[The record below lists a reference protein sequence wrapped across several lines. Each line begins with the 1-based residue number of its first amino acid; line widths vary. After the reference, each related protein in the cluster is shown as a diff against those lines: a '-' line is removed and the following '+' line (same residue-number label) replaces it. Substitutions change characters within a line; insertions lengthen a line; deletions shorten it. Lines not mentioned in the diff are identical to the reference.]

1 MRWLVSILAVFS
13 VTAIADQAQIEKA
26 ITGINPMIQIES
38 VKPIDETPFFEVTL
52 KTGERIYTDSTG
64 SHFVAGDLY
73 QVGSGGVKNLTDIG
87 RRADRQELLGQLD
100 ESTLIV
106 FSPKGEVKH
115 RLLVF
120 TDIDCGYCRR
130 LHSEIEQLQENG
142 VEVRYAAFPRA
153 GVGSDA
159 YNKYVSVYCAK
170 DQNET
175 MTLAKQGETPEVV
188 TCDNPVADQYQLG
201 QKLGITGTPTLIFE
215 DGEMQPG
222 YAPWKELLKR
232 MNQQGS

>member
-1 MRWLVSILAVFS
+1 MRWLVSILVVFS

-26 ITGINPMIQIES
+26 ITGINQMIQIES
-38 VKPIDETPFFEVTL
+38 VKPINDTPFFEVTL
-52 KTGERIYTDSTG
+52 KTGERIYTDATG

-87 RRADRQELLGQLD
+87 RRADLQGLLGQLD

-106 FSPKGEVKH
+106 FPPNGEVKH

-153 GVGSDA
+153 GVGSDS

-170 DQNET
+170 DQNAT
-175 MTLAKQGETPEVV
+175 MTLAKQGETPEVA

-215 DGEMQPG
+215 NGEMQPG
-222 YAPWKELLKR
+222 YVPWKELLRR

>member
-1 MRWLVSILAVFS
+1 MRWLVSLLALFS
-13 VTAIADQAQIEKA
+13 VTVIADQAQIEKA
-26 ITGINPMIQIES
+26 ITGINSMIQIQS
-38 VKPIDETPFFEVTL
+38 VKPIDDTPFYEVTL

-73 QVGSGGVKNLTDIG
+73 QVDIGSVKNLTDVG
-87 RRADRQELLGQLD
+87 RRADLRELVSKID
-100 ESTLIV
+100 ESKLII

-115 RLLVF
+115 SLLVF

-153 GVGSDA
+153 GVGSDS
-159 YNKYVSVYCAK
+159 YKKYVSVYCAK
-170 DQNET
+170 DQNVT
-175 MTLAKQGETPEVV
+175 MTLAKAGKMPEPA
-188 TCDNPVADQYQLG
+188 TCDNPVADQYKLG

>member
-1 MRWLVSILAVFS
+1 MRWLVSILVVFS

-26 ITGINPMIQIES
+26 ITGINQMIQIES
-38 VKPIDETPFFEVTL
+38 VKPINDTPFFEVTL
-52 KTGERIYTDSTG
+52 KTGERIYTDATG

-87 RRADRQELLGQLD
+87 RRADLQGLLGQLD

-106 FSPKGEVKH
+106 FPPNGEVKH

-153 GVGSDA
+153 GVGSDS

-175 MTLAKQGETPEVV
+175 MTLAKQGETPEVA

-215 DGEMQPG
+215 NGEMQPG
-222 YAPWKELLKR
+222 YVPWKELLRR
-232 MNQQGS
+232 MTQQGS

>member
-1 MRWLVSILAVFS
+1 MRWLVSILALFS

-87 RRADRQELLGQLD
+87 RHADRQELLGQLD

-153 GVGSDA
+153 GVGSDS

-175 MTLAKQGETPEVV
+175 MTLAKQGETPEVA
-188 TCDNPVADQYQLG
+188 TCDNPVADQYKLG

>member
-1 MRWLVSILAVFS
+1 MRWLVSLLAVFS
-13 VTAIADQAQIEKA
+13 VAAIADQEQIKKA

-38 VKPIDETPFFEVTL
+38 VKPIDDSPFFEVTL
-52 KTGERIYTDSTG
+52 KTGERIYTNATG

-73 QVGSGGVKNLTDIG
+73 QVGTGGVKNLTDVG

-100 ESTLIV
+100 ESSLIV

-142 VEVRYAAFPRA
+142 VEVSYAAFPRA
-153 GVGSDA
+153 GVGSES

-170 DQNET
+170 DQNAM
-175 MTLAKQGETPEVV
+175 MTLAKQGETPEVA

>member
-13 VTAIADQAQIEKA
+13 VTAIADQALIEKA

-87 RRADRQELLGQLD
+87 RRADRQELLGQLH

-153 GVGSDA
+153 GIGSDS

-175 MTLAKQGETPEVV
+175 MTLAKQGETPEVA
-188 TCDNPVADQYQLG
+188 TCDNPVADQYKLG

-232 MNQQGS
+232 INQQGS

>member
-1 MRWLVSILAVFS
+1 MRWLVSLLALFS
-13 VTAIADQAQIEKA
+13 VTVIADQAQIEKA
-26 ITGINPMIQIES
+26 ITGINSMIEIKS
-38 VKPIDETPFFEVTL
+38 VKPIDDTPFYEVTL

-73 QVGSGGVKNLTDIG
+73 QVDIGGVKNLTDIG
-87 RRADRQELLGQLD
+87 RRSDFRELVSQID
-100 ESTLIV
+100 ESELII

-153 GVGSDA
+153 GVGSDS
-159 YNKYVSVYCAK
+159 YKKYVSVFCAK
-170 DQNET
+170 DQNVT
-175 MTLAKQGETPEVV
+175 MTLAKAGKMPEPA
-188 TCDNPVADQYQLG
+188 TCDNPVADQYKLG

>member
-1 MRWLVSILAVFS
+1 
-13 VTAIADQAQIEKA
+13 
-26 ITGINPMIQIES
+26 MIQIES
-38 VKPIDETPFFEVTL
+38 VKPIDQTPFFEVTL

-106 FSPKGEVKH
+106 FSPKGEVKY

-142 VEVRYAAFPRA
+142 IEIRYAAFPRA
-153 GVGSDA
+153 GVGSDS

-170 DQNET
+170 DQNAT
-175 MTLAKQGETPEVV
+175 MTLAKQGETPEVA

>member
-1 MRWLVSILAVFS
+1 MRWLVSLLAVFS

-38 VKPIDETPFFEVTL
+38 VKPIDQTPFFEVTL

-106 FSPKGEVKH
+106 VPPKGEVKH

-153 GVGSDA
+153 GVGSDS

-170 DQNET
+170 DQNAT
-175 MTLAKQGETPEVV
+175 MTLAKQGETPEVA

>member
-1 MRWLVSILAVFS
+1 MRWLVSLLAVFS

-38 VKPIDETPFFEVTL
+38 VKPIDESPFFEVTL
-52 KTGERIYTDSTG
+52 KTGERIYTNATG

-73 QVGSGGVKNLTDIG
+73 QVGTGGVKNLTDIG

-100 ESTLIV
+100 ESSLIV

-142 VEVRYAAFPRA
+142 VEVSYAAFPRA
-153 GVGSDA
+153 GVGSES

-170 DQNET
+170 DQNAM
-175 MTLAKQGETPEVV
+175 MTQAKQGETPEVA
-188 TCDNPVADQYQLG
+188 TCDNPVAEQYQMG

>member
-1 MRWLVSILAVFS
+1 MRWLVSLLALFS
-13 VTAIADQAQIEKA
+13 VTVIADQAQIEKA
-26 ITGINPMIQIES
+26 ITGINSMIQIQS
-38 VKPIDETPFFEVTL
+38 VKPIDDTPFYEVTL

-73 QVGSGGVKNLTDIG
+73 QVDIGSVKNLTDVG
-87 RRADRQELLGQLD
+87 RRADLRELVSNID
-100 ESTLIV
+100 ESKLII

-115 RLLVF
+115 SLLVF

-153 GVGSDA
+153 GVGSDS
-159 YNKYVSVYCAK
+159 YKKYVSVYCAK
-170 DQNET
+170 DQNVT
-175 MTLAKQGETPEVV
+175 MTLAKAGKTPEPA
-188 TCDNPVADQYQLG
+188 TCDNPVADQYKLG

>member
-1 MRWLVSILAVFS
+1 MLVWNV
-13 VTAIADQAQIEKA
+13 
-26 ITGINPMIQIES
+26 
-38 VKPIDETPFFEVTL
+38 
-52 KTGERIYTDSTG
+52 
-64 SHFVAGDLY
+64 
-73 QVGSGGVKNLTDIG
+73 
-87 RRADRQELLGQLD
+87 RA
-100 ESTLIV
+100 T
-106 FSPKGEVKH
+106 FPAKGEVKH

-130 LHSEIEQLQENG
+130 MHSEIELLQENG

-153 GVGSDA
+153 GVGSDS

-170 DQNET
+170 DQNTT
-175 MTLAKQGETPEVV
+175 MTLAKAGETLDAA

-215 DGEMQPG
+215 SGDMQPG
-222 YAPWKELLKR
+222 YAPWNELLKR

>member
-1 MRWLVSILAVFS
+1 MRWLVSLLAVFS
-13 VTAIADQAQIEKA
+13 VAAIADQEQIKKA

-38 VKPIDETPFFEVTL
+38 VKPIDDSPFFEVTL
-52 KTGERIYTDSTG
+52 KTGERIYTNATG

-73 QVGSGGVKNLTDIG
+73 QVGTDGVKNLTDVG

-100 ESTLIV
+100 ESSLIV

-130 LHSEIEQLQENG
+130 LHNEIEQLQENG
-142 VEVRYAAFPRA
+142 VEVSYAAFPRA
-153 GVGSDA
+153 GVGSES

-170 DQNET
+170 DQNAM
-175 MTLAKQGETPEVV
+175 MTLAKQGETPEVA

>member
-1 MRWLVSILAVFS
+1 MLFRS
-13 VTAIADQAQIEKA
+13 
-26 ITGINPMIQIES
+26 
-38 VKPIDETPFFEVTL
+38 
-52 KTGERIYTDSTG
+52 YTDSTG

-73 QVGSGGVKNLTDIG
+73 QVGSDGVKNLTDIG
-87 RRADRQELLGQLD
+87 RRADRQELLGQLH

-153 GVGSDA
+153 GIGSDS

-175 MTLAKQGETPEVV
+175 MTLAKQGETPEVA
-188 TCDNPVADQYQLG
+188 TCDNPVADQYKLG

-232 MNQQGS
+232 MNQQDS

>member
-1 MRWLVSILAVFS
+1 MRWLVSLLAVFS

-38 VKPIDETPFFEVTL
+38 VKPIDQTPFFEVTL

-106 FSPKGEVKH
+106 FPPKGEVKH

-153 GVGSDA
+153 GVGSDS

-170 DQNET
+170 DQNAT
-175 MTLAKQGETPEVV
+175 MTLAKQGETPEVA

-215 DGEMQPG
+215 DGEIQPG

>member
-153 GVGSDA
+153 GVGSDS

-170 DQNET
+170 DQNAT
-175 MTLAKQGETPEVV
+175 MTLAKQGETPEVA

>member
-13 VTAIADQAQIEKA
+13 VTAIADQALIEKA

-73 QVGSGGVKNLTDIG
+73 QVGSDGVKNLTDIG
-87 RRADRQELLGQLD
+87 RRADRQELLGQLH

-106 FSPKGEVKH
+106 FSPKGEVRH

-153 GVGSDA
+153 GVGSDS

-175 MTLAKQGETPEVV
+175 MTLAKQGEIPEVA
-188 TCDNPVADQYQLG
+188 TCDNPVADQYKLG

-232 MNQQGS
+232 MNQQDS

>member
-153 GVGSDA
+153 GVGSDS

-175 MTLAKQGETPEVV
+175 MTLAKQGETPEVA
-188 TCDNPVADQYQLG
+188 TCDNPVADQYKLG

>member
-1 MRWLVSILAVFS
+1 MRWLVSLLAVFS

-38 VKPIDETPFFEVTL
+38 VKPIDQTPFFEVTL

-106 FSPKGEVKH
+106 FLPKGEVKH

-153 GVGSDA
+153 GVGSDS
-159 YNKYVSVYCAK
+159 YKKYVSVYCAK
-170 DQNET
+170 DQNAT
-175 MTLAKQGETPEVV
+175 MTLAKQGETPKVA

-201 QKLGITGTPTLIFE
+201 QKLAITGTPTLIFE
-215 DGEMQPG
+215 NGEMQPG
-222 YAPWKELLKR
+222 YAPWKDLLRR

>member
-1 MRWLVSILAVFS
+1 MRWLVSLLAVFS
-13 VTAIADQAQIEKA
+13 VAAIADQEQIKKA

-38 VKPIDETPFFEVTL
+38 VKPIDDSPFFEVTL
-52 KTGERIYTDSTG
+52 KTGERIYTNATG

-73 QVGSGGVKNLTDIG
+73 QVGAGGVKNLTDVG

-100 ESTLIV
+100 ESSLIV

-130 LHSEIEQLQENG
+130 LHNEIEQLQENG
-142 VEVRYAAFPRA
+142 VEVSYAAFPRA
-153 GVGSDA
+153 GVGSES

-170 DQNET
+170 DQNAM
-175 MTLAKQGETPEVV
+175 MTLAKQGETPEVA

>member
-1 MRWLVSILAVFS
+1 M
-13 VTAIADQAQIEKA
+13 
-26 ITGINPMIQIES
+26 
-38 VKPIDETPFFEVTL
+38 
-52 KTGERIYTDSTG
+52 
-64 SHFVAGDLY
+64 
-73 QVGSGGVKNLTDIG
+73 
-87 RRADRQELLGQLD
+87 
-100 ESTLIV
+100 
-106 FSPKGEVKH
+106 
-115 RLLVF
+115 F

-153 GVGSDA
+153 GVGSDS
-159 YNKYVSVYCAK
+159 YKKYVSVYCAK
-170 DQNET
+170 DQNVT
-175 MTLAKQGETPEVV
+175 MTLAKAGKMPEPA
-188 TCDNPVADQYQLG
+188 TCDNPVADQYKLG

>member
-13 VTAIADQAQIEKA
+13 VTAIADQALIEKA

-73 QVGSGGVKNLTDIG
+73 QVGSDGVKNLTDIG
-87 RRADRQELLGQLD
+87 RRADRQELLGQLH

-153 GVGSDA
+153 GIGSDS

-175 MTLAKQGETPEVV
+175 MTLAKQGETPEVA
-188 TCDNPVADQYQLG
+188 TCDNPVADQYKLG

-232 MNQQGS
+232 MNQQDS

>member
-1 MRWLVSILAVFS
+1 MRWLVSILALFS

-73 QVGSGGVKNLTDIG
+73 QVGSDGVKNLTDIG

-153 GVGSDA
+153 GVGSDS

-175 MTLAKQGETPEVV
+175 MTLAKQGETPEVA
-188 TCDNPVADQYQLG
+188 TCDNPVADQYKLG

>member
-1 MRWLVSILAVFS
+1 MRWLVSLLALFS
-13 VTAIADQAQIEKA
+13 VTVIADQAQIEKA
-26 ITGINPMIQIES
+26 ITGINSMIQIQS
-38 VKPIDETPFFEVTL
+38 VKPIDDTPFYEVTL

-73 QVGSGGVKNLTDIG
+73 QVDIGSVKNLTDIG
-87 RRADRQELLGQLD
+87 RRADLRELVSQID
-100 ESTLIV
+100 ESELII
-106 FSPKGEVKH
+106 FSPKGQVKH

-153 GVGSDA
+153 GVGSDS
-159 YNKYVSVYCAK
+159 YKKYVSVYCAK
-170 DQNET
+170 DQNVT
-175 MTLAKQGETPEVV
+175 MTLAKAGKMPEPA
-188 TCDNPVADQYQLG
+188 TCDNPVADQYKLG

-222 YAPWKELLKR
+222 YVPWKELLKR

>member
-1 MRWLVSILAVFS
+1 MRWILSIAALVSVA
-13 VTAIADQAQIEKA
+13 TIADQLQIEKV

-38 VKPIDETPFFEVTL
+38 VKPVDDTPFFEVTL
-52 KTGERIYTDSTG
+52 KSGERIYTDSKG

-73 QVGSGGVKNLTDIG
+73 QVGSDGLKNLTDIG
-87 RRADRQELLGQLD
+87 RRAARQELLAQLD
-100 ESTLIV
+100 ESKLVT
-106 FSPKGEVKH
+106 FSAKGEVKH

-130 LHSEIEQLQENG
+130 MHSEIEQLQENG

-153 GVGSDA
+153 GVGSDS

-170 DQNET
+170 DQNAT
-175 MTLAKQGETPEVV
+175 MTLAKAGETPEAV
-188 TCDNPVADQYQLG
+188 TCDNPVANQYQLG

-215 DGEMQPG
+215 SGDMQPG
-222 YAPWKELLKR
+222 YAPWNELLRR

>member
-1 MRWLVSILAVFS
+1 MRWLVSLLALFS
-13 VTAIADQAQIEKA
+13 VTVIADQAQIEKA
-26 ITGINPMIQIES
+26 ITGINSMIQIQS
-38 VKPIDETPFFEVTL
+38 VKPIDDTPFYEVTL

-73 QVGSGGVKNLTDIG
+73 QVDIGSVKNLTDVG
-87 RRADRQELLGQLD
+87 RRADLRELVSKID
-100 ESTLIV
+100 ESKLII

-115 RLLVF
+115 SLLVF

-153 GVGSDA
+153 GVGSDS
-159 YNKYVSVYCAK
+159 YKKYVSVYCAK
-170 DQNET
+170 DQNVT
-175 MTLAKQGETPEVV
+175 MTLAKAGKMLEPA
-188 TCDNPVADQYQLG
+188 TCDNPVADQYKLG

>member
-1 MRWLVSILAVFS
+1 MRWILSIVALVSVA
-13 VTAIADQAQIEKA
+13 AISDQAEIEKA

-38 VKPIDETPFFEVTL
+38 VKPVDDTPFFEVTL
-52 KTGERIYTDSTG
+52 KTGERIYTDSNG

-87 RRADRQELLGQLD
+87 RRADRQELLAQLD
-100 ESTLIV
+100 ESTLV
-106 FSPKGEVKH
+106 TFSAKGEVKH

-130 LHSEIEQLQENG
+130 MHSEIEQLQENG

-153 GVGSDA
+153 GVGSDS

-170 DQNET
+170 DQNVT
-175 MTLAKQGETPEVV
+175 MTLAKAGKMPDPA
-188 TCDNPVADQYQLG
+188 TCDNPVADQYKLG

>member
-1 MRWLVSILAVFS
+1 MRWLVSLLAVFS
-13 VTAIADQAQIEKA
+13 VAAIADQEQIKKA

-38 VKPIDETPFFEVTL
+38 VKPIDDSPFFEVTL
-52 KTGERIYTDSTG
+52 KTGERIYTNATG

-73 QVGSGGVKNLTDIG
+73 QVGTGGVKNLTDVG

-100 ESTLIV
+100 ESSLIV

-130 LHSEIEQLQENG
+130 LHNEIEQLQENG
-142 VEVRYAAFPRA
+142 VEVSYAAFPRA
-153 GVGSDA
+153 GVGSES

-170 DQNET
+170 DQNT
-175 MTLAKQGETPEVV
+175 MMTLAKQGETPEVA

>member
-1 MRWLVSILAVFS
+1 MRWLVSLLAVFS

-38 VKPIDETPFFEVTL
+38 VKPIDQTPFFEVTL

-106 FSPKGEVKH
+106 FSPKGEVKY

-153 GVGSDA
+153 GVGSDS

-170 DQNET
+170 DQNAT
-175 MTLAKQGETPEVV
+175 MTLAKKGETPEVA
-188 TCDNPVADQYQLG
+188 TCDNPVAVQYQLG

-232 MNQQGS
+232 MNQRGS

>member
-1 MRWLVSILAVFS
+1 MRWVLSIIALVSVA
-13 VTAIADQAQIEKA
+13 AIADKAEIEKV

-38 VKPIDETPFFEVTL
+38 VKSVDDTPFFEVTL
-52 KTGERIYTDSTG
+52 KTGERIYTDSKG

-73 QVGSGGVKNLTDIG
+73 QVSSGGVKNLTDIG
-87 RRADRQELLGQLD
+87 RRADRQELLAQLD
-100 ESTLIV
+100 ESTLV
-106 FSPKGEVKH
+106 TFSAKGEVKH

-130 LHSEIEQLQENG
+130 MHSEIEQLQENG

-153 GVGSDA
+153 GVGSDS

-170 DQNET
+170 DQNAT
-175 MTLAKQGETPEVV
+175 MTLAKAGETPETA
-188 TCDNPVADQYQLG
+188 TCDNPVAYQYQLG

-215 DGEMQPG
+215 SGDMQPG
-222 YAPWKELLKR
+222 YAPWNELLKR

>member
-1 MRWLVSILAVFS
+1 MRWLVSLLALFS
-13 VTAIADQAQIEKA
+13 VTVIADQAQIEKA
-26 ITGINPMIQIES
+26 ITGINSMIQIQS
-38 VKPIDETPFFEVTL
+38 VKPIDDTPFYEVTL

-73 QVGSGGVKNLTDIG
+73 QVDIGSVKNLTDVG
-87 RRADRQELLGQLD
+87 RRADLRELVSKID
-100 ESTLIV
+100 ESKLII

-115 RLLVF
+115 SLLVF

-153 GVGSDA
+153 GVGSDS
-159 YNKYVSVYCAK
+159 YKKYVSVYCAK
-170 DQNET
+170 DQNVS
-175 MTLAKQGETPEVV
+175 MTLAKAGKTPEPA
-188 TCDNPVADQYQLG
+188 TCDNPVADQYKLG
-201 QKLGITGTPTLIFE
+201 QKLGITGTPTLIFA